1 MSAAPAILAATDF
14 SAHAR
19 HAADRAAR
27 IAAESS
33 ATLTLLH
40 VVPGSGLEQLRGW
53 LGVGTSLEGQLLD
66 DARRQL
72 RELGLRLQTPGAMPI
87 DTVVKEGAVL
97 DTALQEADRLDAR
110 LIALGTRG
118 AGFMRRLVLGT
129 TAERL
134 MRRSTRPVL
143 AVRQT
148 PHEHYRRALVAID
161 FSPWSDGA
169 LALAR
174 WAAPRADLVLASV
187 FQVPY
192 EDKLRLAGVEES
204 RVALYRE
211 QARAE
216 TTRRLHAL
224 AERTGLRP
232 AQWQACVVEG
242 DPSFRLV
249 EKEQEFDCDL
259 IAVGKH
265 GTSMAVDLLL
275 GSVTHHVLAEGS
287 ADVLISSARS
297 DR

>member
-1 MSAAPAILAATDF
+1 
-14 SAHAR
+14 
-19 HAADRAAR
+19 
-27 IAAESS
+27 
-33 ATLTLLH
+33 
-40 VVPGSGLEQLRGW
+40 
-53 LGVGTSLEGQLLD
+53 
-66 DARRQL
+66 
-72 RELGLRLQTPGAMPI
+72 
-87 DTVVKEGAVL
+87 
-97 DTALQEADRLDAR
+97 
-110 LIALGTRG
+110 
-118 AGFMRRLVLGT
+118 
-129 TAERL
+129 
-134 MRRSTRPVL
+134 
-143 AVRQT
+143 
-148 PHEHYRRALVAID
+148 
-161 FSPWSDGA
+161 
-169 LALAR
+169 
-174 WAAPRADLVLASV
+174 
-187 FQVPY
+187 
-192 EDKLRLAGVEES
+192 AGVEES